1 MDFEALL
8 FISLAVIAVGYLTG
22 LPLYLLLARTR
33 GHEALASALR
43 LIRFAICVFPAFAFL
58 VLLVRDLVLRF
69 WPSVLPEQ
77 SPDFAWVVVAPL
89 LTVLLLAIHVHAI
102 SIARAKVNRSVQ
114 P

>member
-22 LPLYLLLARTR
+22 LPLYLLLTRTR

-89 LTVLLLAIHVHAI
+89 LTALLFAIHLHAI
-102 SIARAKVNRSVQ
+102 SIVRTKFNRLVQ